1 VPLWLR
7 RSERSWLGLRLS
19 HHAHCKRS
27 SAGLNRNPSQD
38 APPSLP
44 LHLPLLTPHVH
55 HACCCC
61 CCFCTIGGRTHR
73 GPHRHA
79 QQRIDTD
86 GFWQRHHSHGLHCRS
101 LQSPDT
107 VMPRPEAE
115 QQSSSPTGQTERLM
129 PLWALSTAAP
139 PPAPS
144 TDPSPLVTIATAT
157 NIDTTTADTSDT
169 NVAVLDE
176 DTFEALGVPID
187 GTLARHSI
195 RYSIILRR
203 QRGQPSTN
211 SLTSTVECALAHVAI
226 RPALVVLSHSRLRRS
241 HGYGST
247 RDDPRCHAAGP
258 FHRDC

>member
-1 VPLWLR
+1 MVRASAIAPCTLQTVVSWFEQKPQSGRTAISASASASAHTARPPRLLLLLLLLHDR
-7 RSERSWLGLRLS
+7 RSHSPWPSPSRAAAHRHRRLL
-19 HHAHCKRS
+19 A
-27 SAGLNRNPSQD
+27 
-38 APPSLP
+38 APPQSRLALP
-44 LHLPLLTPHVH
+44 
-55 HACCCC
+55 
-61 CCFCTIGGRTHR
+61 
-73 GPHRHA
+73 
-79 QQRIDTD
+79 
-86 GFWQRHHSHGLHCRS
+86 
-101 LQSPDT
+101 QSPVPDARLMTPDT

-115 QQSSSPTGQTERLM
+115 QQSSSQTGQTERLM

-144 TDPSPLVTIATAT
+144 TDPSPVTIATAT

>member
-195 RYSIILRR
+195 RYSHHSAATKRPAIDQQFDIHCRMR
-203 QRGQPSTN
+203 TCARCHSSRSRCPK
-211 SLTSTVECALAHVAI
+211 SLTPAALA
-226 RPALVVLSHSRLRRS
+226 RLWQ
-241 HGYGST
+241 
-247 RDDPRCHAAGP
+247 HA
-258 FHRDC
+258 R